1 MDSSYLLDFTETVY
15 YTDGK
20 KYVGFQTKE
29 PFMEENFDILSQ
41 CPLFAG
47 ISRQELGQMLRCLGG
62 KITGIAKGNPVFL
75 EGAPAEFVGVV
86 LDGKVQILRTDYYGN
101 RSVLTVVSPGGL
113 FGEAFA
119 CAGVETLP
127 VSAIALQTCTVL
139 LLDCKRVLTGCSNA
153 CPFHSRLVRNLLQ
166 GIAQK
171 NLILTRKIQCM
182 SQKTTQEKLMEFL
195 LEQAKQQGSAEFV
208 IPYDRQALA
217 DYLGVER
224 SAMSAEISKL
234 KKAGRIDCSGSRF
247 RVLTP
252 GKKSS

>member
-1 MDSSYLLDFTETVY
+1 
-15 YTDGK
+15 
-20 KYVGFQTKE
+20 
-29 PFMEENFDILSQ
+29 MEEYFDILSQ
-41 CPLFAG
+41 CPLFSG
-47 ISRQELGQMLRCLGG
+47 ISRQEMGLMLNCLGG
-62 KITGIAKGNPVFL
+62 KITCIAKGKPVFL
-75 EGAPAEFVGVV
+75 EGNPARFVGVV
-86 LDGKVQILRTDYYGN
+86 LSGTVQIVRDDYYGN

-127 VSAIALQTCTVL
+127 VSAIALQNCAVL

-171 NLILTRKIQCM
+171 NLMLTSKIRCM

-195 LEQAKQQGSAEFV
+195 LEQAKQHDSAEFV

-252 GKKSS
+252 DKESS

>member
-1 MDSSYLLDFTETVY
+1 
-15 YTDGK
+15 
-20 KYVGFQTKE
+20 
-29 PFMEENFDILSQ
+29 MEEYFDVMSQ

-47 ISRQELGQMLRCLGG
+47 ISQEELKSLLSCLDG
-62 KITGIAKGNPVFL
+62 KIIQTPKGSPVFL
-75 EGAPAEFVGVV
+75 EGEPAAFVGVV
-86 LDGKVQILRTDYYGN
+86 LSGKVQILRTDFYGN

-127 VSAIALQTCTVL
+127 VSAMALENAGVL
-139 LLDCKRVLTGCSNA
+139 LLDCKRVLTSCPNA
-153 CPFHSRLVRNLLQ
+153 CPFHKKLVQNLLR

-171 NLILTRKIQCM
+171 NLILTQKIRCM

-195 LEQAKQQGSAEFV
+195 LEQAKQHGRAEFV

-247 RVLTP
+247 QVLIP
-252 GKKSS
+252 NM

>member
-1 MDSSYLLDFTETVY
+1 
-15 YTDGK
+15 
-20 KYVGFQTKE
+20 
-29 PFMEENFDILSQ
+29 MEEYFDILSQ
-41 CPLFAG
+41 CSLFSG
-47 ISRQELGQMLRCLGG
+47 ISRQKMELMLNCLGG
-62 KITGIAKGNPVFL
+62 KTTCIAKGKSVFL
-75 EGAPAEFVGVV
+75 EGNPARFVGVV
-86 LDGKVQILRTDYYGN
+86 LSGTVQIVRDDYYGN

-119 CAGVETLP
+119 CAGVEKLP
-127 VSAIALQTCTVL
+127 VSAIALQNCAVL

-171 NLILTRKIQCM
+171 NLMLTSKIRCM

-195 LEQAKQQGSAEFV
+195 MEQAKQQAKAEFV

-224 SAMSAEISKL
+224 SAMSAELSKL

-252 GKKSS
+252 DKKSS

>member
-1 MDSSYLLDFTETVY
+1 
-15 YTDGK
+15 
-20 KYVGFQTKE
+20 
-29 PFMEENFDILSQ
+29 MEEYFDILSQ
-41 CPLFAG
+41 CPLFSG
-47 ISRQELGQMLRCLGG
+47 ISRQEMGLMLNCLGG
-62 KITGIAKGNPVFL
+62 KITCIAKGKPVFL
-75 EGAPAEFVGVV
+75 EGNPALFVGVV
-86 LDGKVQILRTDYYGN
+86 LSGTVQIVRDDYYGN

-127 VSAIALQTCTVL
+127 VSAIALQNCAVL

-171 NLILTRKIQCM
+171 NLMLTSKIRCM

-195 LEQAKQQGSAEFV
+195 LEQAKQHDSAEFV

-224 SAMSAEISKL
+224 SAMSAELSKL

-252 GKKSS
+252 DKKSS

>member
-1 MDSSYLLDFTETVY
+1 
-15 YTDGK
+15 
-20 KYVGFQTKE
+20 
-29 PFMEENFDILSQ
+29 MEEYFDILSQ
-41 CPLFAG
+41 CPLFFG
-47 ISRQELGQMLRCLGG
+47 ISRQEIGLMLNCLGG
-62 KITGIAKGNPVFL
+62 KTTCIAKGKPVFL
-75 EGAPAEFVGVV
+75 EGNPARFVGVV
-86 LDGKVQILRTDYYGN
+86 LSGAVQIVRDDYYGN

-119 CAGVETLP
+119 CAGVEALP
-127 VSAIALQTCTVL
+127 VSAMALQASTVL

-166 GIAQK
+166 GIARK
-171 NLILTRKIQCM
+171 NLMLTSKIRCM
-182 SQKTTQEKLMEFL
+182 SQKTTREKLMEFL
-195 LEQAKQQGSAEFV
+195 LEQAKQHGSAEFV

-252 GKKSS
+252 DKKSS

>member
-1 MDSSYLLDFTETVY
+1 
-15 YTDGK
+15 
-20 KYVGFQTKE
+20 
-29 PFMEENFDILSQ
+29 MEEYFDILSQ
-41 CPLFAG
+41 CPLFSG
-47 ISRQELGQMLRCLGG
+47 ISWEEMGLMLNCLGG

-75 EGAPAEFVGVV
+75 EGEPAKYVGVV
-86 LDGKVQILRTDYYGN
+86 LSGKVQILRTDYYGN
-101 RSVLTVVSPGGL
+101 CSVLTVISPGGL

-127 VSAIALQTCTVL
+127 VSAIALQNCTVL

-166 GIAQK
+166 GMARK
-171 NLILTRKIQCM
+171 NLMLTSKIRCM

-195 LEQAKQQGSAEFV
+195 LEQAKQQAKAEFV

>member
-1 MDSSYLLDFTETVY
+1 
-15 YTDGK
+15 
-20 KYVGFQTKE
+20 
-29 PFMEENFDILSQ
+29 MEEYFDILSQ
-41 CPLFAG
+41 CPLFVG
-47 ISRQELGQMLRCLGG
+47 ISQEELKSMLGCLDGR
-62 KITGIAKGNPVFL
+62 IIQTPKGSPVFL
-75 EGAPAEFVGVV
+75 EGEPATFVGVV
-86 LDGKVQILRTDYYGN
+86 LSGKVQILRTDFYGN

-127 VSAIALQTCTVL
+127 VSALALENAGVL
-139 LLDCKRVLTGCSNA
+139 LLDCKRVLTSCPNA
-153 CPFHSRLVRNLLQ
+153 CPFHKKLVQNLLQ

-171 NLILTRKIQCM
+171 NLILTQKIRCM

-195 LEQAKQQGSAEFV
+195 LEQAKQHGRAEFV

-234 KKAGRIDCSGSRF
+234 KKAGRIDCNGSRF
-247 RVLTP
+247 RVLIP
-252 GKKSS
+252 NM

>member
-1 MDSSYLLDFTETVY
+1 
-15 YTDGK
+15 
-20 KYVGFQTKE
+20 
-29 PFMEENFDILSQ
+29 MEEYFDVLSQ

-47 ISRQELGQMLRCLGG
+47 ISQEELKSMLGCLDGRII
-62 KITGIAKGNPVFL
+62 KTPKGSPVFL
-75 EGAPAEFVGVV
+75 EGEPATFVGVV
-86 LDGKVQILRTDYYGN
+86 LSGKVQILRTDFYGN

-127 VSAIALQTCTVL
+127 VSAMALENAGVL
-139 LLDCKRVLTGCSNA
+139 LLDCRRVLTSCPNA
-153 CPFHSRLVRNLLQ
+153 CPFHKKLVQNLLR

-171 NLILTRKIQCM
+171 NLILTQKIRCM

-195 LEQAKQQGSAEFV
+195 LEQAKQHGRAEFV

-247 RVLTP
+247 RVLIP
-252 GKKSS
+252 NM

>member
-1 MDSSYLLDFTETVY
+1 
-15 YTDGK
+15 
-20 KYVGFQTKE
+20 
-29 PFMEENFDILSQ
+29 MEEYFDILSQ
-41 CPLFAG
+41 CPLFSG
-47 ISRQELGQMLRCLGG
+47 ISRQEMGLMLNCLGG
-62 KITGIAKGNPVFL
+62 KITCITKGKPVFL
-75 EGAPAEFVGVV
+75 EGNPARFVGVV
-86 LDGKVQILRTDYYGN
+86 LSGTVQIVRDDYCGN

-127 VSAIALQTCTVL
+127 VSAIALQNCAVL

-166 GIAQK
+166 GIARK
-171 NLILTRKIQCM
+171 NLMLTSKIRCM

-195 LEQAKQQGSAEFV
+195 LEQAKQHDSAEFV

-224 SAMSAEISKL
+224 SAMSAELSKL

-252 GKKSS
+252 DKKSS

>member
-1 MDSSYLLDFTETVY
+1 
-15 YTDGK
+15 
-20 KYVGFQTKE
+20 
-29 PFMEENFDILSQ
+29 MEEYFDILSQ
-41 CPLFAG
+41 CSLFSG
-47 ISRQELGQMLRCLGG
+47 ISRQEMELMLNCLGG
-62 KITGIAKGNPVFL
+62 KITDIGKSCPVFL
-75 EGAPAEFVGVV
+75 EGNPAEFVGVV
-86 LDGKVQILRTDYYGN
+86 LSGTIQIVRDDYYGN

-127 VSAIALQTCTVL
+127 VSAIALQNCAVL

-171 NLILTRKIQCM
+171 NLMLTSKIRCM

-195 LEQAKQQGSAEFV
+195 MEQAKQHDSAEFV

-252 GKKSS
+252 DKKSS

>member
-1 MDSSYLLDFTETVY
+1 
-15 YTDGK
+15 
-20 KYVGFQTKE
+20 
-29 PFMEENFDILSQ
+29 MEEYFDILSQ

-47 ISRQELGQMLRCLGG
+47 ISQEELKSMLSCLDGR
-62 KITGIAKGNPVFL
+62 IIQTPKGSPVFL
-75 EGAPAEFVGVV
+75 EGEPAAFVGVV
-86 LDGKVQILRTDYYGN
+86 LSGKVQILRTDFYGN

-127 VSAIALQTCTVL
+127 VSALALENAGVL
-139 LLDCKRVLTGCSNA
+139 LLDCRRVLTSCPNA
-153 CPFHSRLVRNLLQ
+153 CPFHKELVQNLLR

-171 NLILTRKIQCM
+171 NLILTQKIRCM

-195 LEQAKQQGSAEFV
+195 LEQAKQHGRAEFV

-247 RVLTP
+247 RVLIP
-252 GKKSS
+252 NM

>member
-1 MDSSYLLDFTETVY
+1 
-15 YTDGK
+15 
-20 KYVGFQTKE
+20 
-29 PFMEENFDILSQ
+29 MEEYFDVMSQ

-47 ISRQELGQMLRCLGG
+47 ISQEELKSMLSCLDG
-62 KITGIAKGNPVFL
+62 KIIQTPKGSPVFL
-75 EGAPAEFVGVV
+75 EGEPAAFVGVV
-86 LDGKVQILRTDYYGN
+86 LSGKVQILRTDFYGN

-127 VSAIALQTCTVL
+127 VSAMALENAGVL
-139 LLDCKRVLTGCSNA
+139 LLDCKRVLTSCPNA
-153 CPFHSRLVRNLLQ
+153 CPFHKKLVQNLLR

-171 NLILTRKIQCM
+171 NLILTQKIRCM

-195 LEQAKQQGSAEFV
+195 LEQAKQHGRAEFV

-247 RVLTP
+247 QVLIP
-252 GKKSS
+252 NM

>member
-1 MDSSYLLDFTETVY
+1 
-15 YTDGK
+15 
-20 KYVGFQTKE
+20 
-29 PFMEENFDILSQ
+29 MEEYFDILSQ
-41 CPLFAG
+41 CSLFFG
-47 ISRQELGQMLRCLGG
+47 ISRQEMGLMLNCLGG
-62 KITGIAKGNPVFL
+62 KITCIAKGKPVFL
-75 EGAPAEFVGVV
+75 EGNPARFVGVV
-86 LDGKVQILRTDYYGN
+86 LSGTVQIVRDDYYGN

-127 VSAIALQTCTVL
+127 VSAIALQNCAVL

-166 GIAQK
+166 GIARK
-171 NLILTRKIQCM
+171 NLMLTSKIRCM

-195 LEQAKQQGSAEFV
+195 MEQAKQQAKAEFV

-252 GKKSS
+252 DKKSS

>member
-1 MDSSYLLDFTETVY
+1 
-15 YTDGK
+15 
-20 KYVGFQTKE
+20 
-29 PFMEENFDILSQ
+29 MEEYFDILSQ
-41 CPLFAG
+41 CPLLAG
-47 ISRQELGQMLRCLGG
+47 ISQEELKSLLSCLDG
-62 KITGIAKGNPVFL
+62 KIIQTPKGSPVFL
-75 EGAPAEFVGVV
+75 EGEPAAFVGVV
-86 LDGKVQILRTDYYGN
+86 LSGKVQILRTDFYGN

-127 VSAIALQTCTVL
+127 VSAMALENAGVL
-139 LLDCKRVLTGCSNA
+139 LLDCKRVLTSCPNA
-153 CPFHSRLVRNLLQ
+153 CPFHKKLVQNLLR

-171 NLILTRKIQCM
+171 NLILTQKIRCM

-195 LEQAKQQGSAEFV
+195 LEQAKQHGRAEFV

-247 RVLTP
+247 QVLIP
-252 GKKSS
+252 NM